1 MCGSGRRHHAER
13 DKPMAEETPAAGT
26 GRRRLAVAGAKLK
39 EVSEFVVTPAKAIRG
54 GGVPEPA
61 HRAISA
67 LDPTMILFNPV
78 VQVLTGPV
86 FHAVTQHPPDGA
98 WITVVSVRGDP
109 RRRHSGDRF
118 GGAKERPRRRHV
130 TLLAETNVH
139 QRSGPIDRPIQ
150 ITPTSVDL
158 DVGFIDVPGAP
169 NAAAPAAAAKMIN
182 QRRREL
188 RLPFAYRLMTELNPV
203 SNLGGYG
210 RADNG

>member
-1 MCGSGRRHHAER
+1 MIGSDDFRMCGSGRRHHAER

-86 FHAVTQHPPDGA
+86 FHAATQHRPDGA
-98 WITVVSVRGDP
+98 WITVVSVCGDP
-109 RRRHSGDRF
+109 RRDHSGGDRLKP
-118 GGAKERPRRRHV
+118 GGSCCTPKGTTSPPFCNGVILFKRSVRYRAPKLE
-130 TLLAETNVH
+130 H
-139 QRSGPIDRPIQ
+139 Q
-150 ITPTSVDL
+150 
-158 DVGFIDVPGAP
+158 
-169 NAAAPAAAAKMIN
+169 M
-182 QRRREL
+182 
-188 RLPFAYRLMTELNPV
+188 
-203 SNLGGYG
+203 
-210 RADNG
+210 